1 MGGSYDNQKN
11 VRIEHLEAQVQELL
25 AQLEK
30 VGHAGGH
37 AADDTATGGLDLLRT
52 IEAQRMATFNQ
63 IQGEK
68 QTILQGNIPIGYSKI
83 AIYFVLHKSFE
94 ILHL

>member
-11 VRIEHLEAQVQELL
+11 VRIEHLEAQVQDLL

-30 VGHAGGH
+30 EGHAGGH
-37 AADDTATGGLDLLRT
+37 PADDATGGLDLLRS
-52 IEAQRMATFNQ
+52 IEAQRTTTFNQ

-68 QTILQGNIPIGYSKI
+68 QAILQGTTIGLNIELMRINKSYKI
-83 AIYFVLHKSFE
+83 
-94 ILHL
+94 